1 MAITRWWQLAL
12 GALAGAMVGVYY
24 PWVAFA
30 FAITLGLLLAW
41 VSLRKDGDDA
51 MTAISAGFLT
61 GVLGY
66 GLIHVT
72 AIVIEAP
79 FQ

>member
-1 MAITRWWQLAL
+1 MAITRWWQLAI
-12 GALAGAMVGVYY
+12 GAAAGSLVGVYY
-24 PWVAFA
+24 PFIAFT
-30 FAITLGLLLAW
+30 FAIILGVLLAW
-41 VSLRKDGDDA
+41 VSLRKDGDDL
-51 MTAISAGFLT
+51 MTAISAGYLT

-72 AIVIEAP
+72 AILVDAP